1 MNVLQRIL
9 KRDTVRNNI
18 LTVCIVY
25 NQASRKFDLTHEM
38 PGRVPSHV
46 ESLSWQITKGEL
58 IEDIHVITQMGIGNK
73 TRRKQKLTFER
84 RTKMKEL
91 IAVVA
96 VIILGIA
103 VGGVIVGFQATATDI
118 GTQGAALVDDN
129 FVETL
134 GD

>member
-1 MNVLQRIL
+1 
-9 KRDTVRNNI
+9 
-18 LTVCIVY
+18 
-25 NQASRKFDLTHEM
+25 
-38 PGRVPSHV
+38 
-46 ESLSWQITKGEL
+46 
-58 IEDIHVITQMGIGNK
+58 MGIGIK

-103 VGGVIVGFQATATDI
+103 VGGVIVGFEDTAVSI
-118 GTQGAALVDDN
+118 GTQGAGLVGDN

>member
-1 MNVLQRIL
+1 
-9 KRDTVRNNI
+9 
-18 LTVCIVY
+18 
-25 NQASRKFDLTHEM
+25 M
-38 PGRVPSHV
+38 PGRVPSYV

-58 IEDIHVITQMGIGNK
+58 IEDISVITQMGIGNK

-103 VGGVIVGFQATATDI
+103 VGGVIIGFDATAQDI
-118 GTQGAALVDDN
+118 GDQGADFVSDDI
-129 FVETL
+129 EAQMK
-134 GD
+134 GE